1 MNFSL
6 SHILSLPVAALLALA
21 AGFDVSAQNTDTLSV
36 EQFRRKLAEVES
48 LRKSYNFPGAMDLCT
63 EIEDSVFP
71 DSLSKE
77 LSEISLLSSNGENM
91 MDFCSSPAVVAK
103 KRFSRSDFFLHYPL
117 KDRSWRKTP
126 NVLDTLGGGV
136 SSAVYYSEGDKEIFF
151 SAPGESGARD
161 IFVTAWRDTVWSAP
175 ELISESTTSSADEI
189 YPMISP
195 DGNSLY
201 FASKGLFGMGGY
213 DLYVSTKDPRSGDWG
228 VPVNMGF
235 PYSSPFDDFLFA
247 VTEDFKYAVFASN
260 RECGPD
266 SDSVYVYVLEY
277 DASPVRKRI
286 SSPSELVALSKLS
299 PKNTSSASSSSGNP
313 KVDSYM
319 DLYSNV
325 ADLRERISAYSGRM
339 EEVRSS
345 LSSSSSDKRESLLSE
360 LRDMEQEIPLLQDSL
375 SRSTSRL
382 QDREMDL
389 LSEGIVV
396 DPIKEMRRRNSSQ
409 SVAFTFPSMKMGKD
423 PDIRILQPEPVF
435 DYTFKELP
443 EGRYALDNNLPD
455 GLVYQLQLFSQQA
468 KAEVSKLG
476 GLSPVFF
483 REEPGKVV
491 HTAGVFRTYKDA
503 LANLPKARKSFK
515 NAFIVAFLDGKSVTV
530 ARARELEKTIHEMFL
545 IRIYPSDGANLSAA
559 ARSAVSAVSD
569 LDLVRVSDSGT
580 VSYILGNFD
589 SKEEAESTAKT
600 LRSAGLPNVNVES
613 AGLSS
618 PKI

>member
-48 LRKSYNFPGAMDLCT
+48 LRKSYNFPGAMDLCA

-91 MDFCSSPAVVAK
+91 MDFCSSPVAVAK
-103 KRFSRSDFFLHYPL
+103 KRFSVKDFFLHYPL
-117 KDRSWRKTP
+117 RDRSWRKTP
-126 NVLDTLGGGV
+126 NVLDTLGGSV
-136 SSAVYYSEGDKEIFF
+136 APAVYFEEGDKEIFF
-151 SAPGESGARD
+151 SATEQDGTRN
-161 IFVTAWRDTVWSAP
+161 IFRTAWRDTVWSAP
-175 ELISESTTSSADEI
+175 ELVSESTTSPSEEI
-189 YPMISP
+189 FPMVSP
-195 DGNSLY
+195 DGNNLY

-213 DLYVSTKDPRSGDWG
+213 DLYVSSKDPKTGEWG

-235 PYSSPFDDFLFA
+235 PYSSPYDDFLYA
-247 VTEDFKYAVFASN
+247 VTDDFKYAVFASN
-260 RECGPD
+260 RECGPG

-286 SSPSELVALSKLS
+286 TSPAELLSLSKLA
-299 PKNTSSASSSSGNP
+299 PKSVSSASSSSGNT
-313 KVDSYM
+313 KIDSYM
-319 DLYSNV
+319 NLYSSV
-325 ADLRERISAYSGRM
+325 SDLRERISAYSGRM

-345 LSSSSSDKRESLLSE
+345 LSSASSDKRESLLSE
-360 LRDMEQEIPLLQDSL
+360 LTKMEQEIPLLQDSL
-375 SRSTSRL
+375 TKSTARL
-382 QDREMDL
+382 QDHEMDL
-389 LSEGIVV
+389 LSEGIVI
-396 DPIKEMRRRNSSQ
+396 DPIKEMRKRNTSQ
-409 SVAFTFPSMKMGKD
+409 TVAFSFPSMKIGPD
-423 PDIRILQPEPVF
+423 PDIRILKPEPVF
-435 DYTFKELP
+435 DYTFQVLA
-443 EGRYALDNNLPD
+443 EGRYALDNTLPE
-455 GLVYQLQLFSQQA
+455 GLVYQLQLFSQQT

-503 LANLPKARKSFK
+503 LANLPKARKTFK
-515 NAFIVAFLDGKSVTV
+515 SAFIVAFLDGKSVTV
-530 ARARELEKTIHEMFL
+530 ARARELERTIHEMFL

-600 LRSAGLPNVNVES
+600 LRSAGLANVNVES